1 MRKRM
6 MAIVISIIIGSLC
19 CFGASGFS
27 AEKDSITVGWP
38 QYGEQ
43 AILGHM
49 ISILISENTD
59 IPVKTVEDVGGT
71 GIFHQMM
78 NTGAIDIGPDYTGD
92 ALCNVLNEKPIPN
105 PKKAWQ
111 ACKDGYLEKYDI
123 TWLEPTKFNNT
134 YALAV
139 PAEIA
144 EKYNLKTISD
154 IRPYAKDWLLGSS
167 VEFSQRQED
176 GYPAMIAFYDLGFK
190 NIRPMNPGLM
200 YTAANSGDVDIIVA
214 FATDARIAKFNLQLL
229 EDDKEFFPAYNAAVT
244 VHNDVLE
251 KYPELEPMLN
261 KVFSNLDTETIIELN
276 AQESI
281 EGERRDVIAREYLK
295 EQGYIK

>member
-1 MRKRM
+1 MRKNIIFV
-6 MAIVISIIIGSLC
+6 IVISTIISL
-19 CFGASGFS
+19 FLASPS
-27 AEKDSITVGWP
+27 LAAEKTPITVGWP

-49 ISILISENTD
+49 ITILISENTD

-78 NTGAIDIGPDYTGD
+78 NSGAIDIGPDYTGD
-92 ALCNVLNEKPIPN
+92 ALCNVLNQKPIAN
-105 PKKAWQ
+105 PREAWQ
-111 ACKDGYLEKYDI
+111 ACKEGYLEKYDI

-139 PAEIA
+139 PAEVA
-144 EKYNLKTISD
+144 EKYELETISD
-154 IRPYAKDWLLGSS
+154 IRPYAENWLLSSS

-176 GYPAMIAFYDLGFK
+176 GYPAMIEYYDLEFK
-190 NIRPMNPGLM
+190 DIRPMNPGLM
-200 YTAANSGDVDIIVA
+200 YTAVASGKVDIIVA

-244 VHNDVLE
+244 VHNDILE

-261 KVFSNLDTETIIELN
+261 EVFSNLDAETIIGLN
-276 AQESI
+276 ARESI
-281 EGERRDVIAREYLK
+281 EGERRDVIAREYL
-295 EQGYIK
+295 ESEGYI